1 MGWKDDLQD
10 ASFRGVQFECTS
22 TEDTASKSLA
32 IKQAPYSNSAAVE
45 DMGNDPRK
53 ISLQA
58 IYTGEDYKVWLDAL
72 EAALLA
78 TGSGELIHP
87 IYGVMNVNV
96 VNYAVSHSA
105 EEVDTCKISIEF
117 IQAVD
122 KERPLFIPVATPIAV
137 DITAITE
144 TPANALDAALQKL
157 EQLNPNQ
164 FFSVINDIRDGVN
177 NARRV
182 LGTVKSTIETVLSP
196 AAMLV
201 GLVDDVTR
209 LATFDLNISAISK
222 WRDLFKRVQ
231 RFEKLFQNDDA
242 PKQLKQ
248 TLRATQVASTIAL
261 TQAVVTTVRKEMA
274 ENKTVSFTP
283 VELAVIRQQNRKFLQ
298 SVINS
303 EREQAAT
310 DLSFEA
316 VAQIQ
321 VYKQVADQI
330 HVQIQQLIEV
340 RPPISSTRILVP
352 CTLHW
357 LAHSLY
363 GDMARAE
370 EIRRLNP
377 DLENPAILRTG
388 MELTV
393 YAR

>member
-10 ASFRGVQFECTS
+10 ASFRGVQFECTA
-22 TEDTASKSLA
+22 TNDAASKSLA
-32 IKQAPYSNSAAVE
+32 IKQAPYSNKAAVE

-53 ISLQA
+53 ISIDA
-58 IYTGEDYKVWLDAL
+58 IYVGEDYKIWLDAL

-87 IYGVMNVNV
+87 IYGVMHVNV
-96 VNYAVSHSA
+96 ATYTVAHAA
-105 EEVDTCKISIEF
+105 EEVDSCKISIEF
-117 IQAVD
+117 IQAED
-122 KERPLFIPVATPIAV
+122 KERPLFIPVATPVAIDNAS
-137 DITAITE
+137 ITT
-144 TPANALDAALQKL
+144 TPANALDAALDKL

-164 FFSVINDIRDGVN
+164 FFSVLNDIRNGVN
-177 NARRV
+177 TARQY
-182 LGTVKSTIETVLSP
+182 LGAFKSAIETVLSP
-196 AAMLV
+196 AQQIV
-201 GLVDDVTR
+201 GLLDDVTR
-209 LATFDLNISAISK
+209 LATFNTNISAISK
-222 WRDLFKRVQ
+222 WRDLFNRVQ

-242 PKQLKQ
+242 PHQLKQ
-248 TLRATQVASTIAL
+248 LWRATQVASTVTL
-261 TQAVVTTVRKEMA
+261 TQAVVASVRKEMA

-283 VELAVIRQQNRKFLQ
+283 VELAVIRQQNRKLLQ
-298 SVINS
+298 QVINI
-303 EREQAAT
+303 ERAQAAT
-310 DLSFEA
+310 DLQFEA

-330 HVQIQQLIEV
+330 HLQIQELIEV
-340 RPPISSTRILVP
+340 RPPITKTQILVP

-363 GDMARAE
+363 GDMNRAD

-377 DLENPAILRTG
+377 DLQNPALLQTG